1 MGLIKS
7 IFGEINHFI
16 IDFICRCL
24 INSICNTSG
33 NSLRFISI
41 NKVLALFFHDR
52 GLLFGHC
59 TAHQVASAQSI
70 TCQVTNDLHNL
81 FLIDNTPISR
91 LQDWLQLRAVVTDGI
106 RTVFAPDI
114 LRDKIHGA
122 RAVKRNSCDH
132 IFQTLRLQ
140 FLHEIFHSR
149 TFKLKYTIRTT
160 GAEGIQNLFI
170 IIIDF
175 LHVQSHSCILL
186 DQLYCILDHSQG
198 TKSQEVHFQKSQL
211 FQCCHGKLCDNGTI
225 RRSGKRYIFRNIFLT
240 DNHTGSMHGSMSWK
254 SLQTSC
260 HIDQIMNFILLFICF
275 FQLRVHSKGFIYSNI

>member
-1 MGLIKS
+1 MGIIKS

-24 INSICNTSG
+24 INSICNTAW
-33 NSLRFISI
+33 NSLCFISV
-41 NKVLALFFHDR
+41 NKVLALLFHDR

-114 LRDKIHGA
+114 LGDKIHGA

-140 FLHEIFHSR
+140 FLHEVFHSR

-160 GAEGIQNLFI
+160 GAKGIQNLFI
-170 IIIDF
+170 IIINL
-175 LHVQSHSCILL
+175 LHIQSHSCILL
-186 DQLYCILDHSQG
+186 DQLYCILDHSQS
-198 TKSQEVHFQKSQL
+198 TKSQEVHF
-211 FQCCHGKLCDNGTI
+211 
-225 RRSGKRYIFRNIFLT
+225 
-240 DNHTGSMHGSMSWK
+240 
-254 SLQTSC
+254 
-260 HIDQIMNFILLFICF
+260 
-275 FQLRVHSKGFIYSNI
+275 